1 MTKQNYKIGDL
12 VMHTRN
18 GRYGLVMSEPEMFNG
33 MMAGSIWVCN
43 IAWLDFE
50 SKNLIDIDFLTK
62 IEPTEGK

>member
-18 GRYGLVMSEPEMFNG
+18 GRYGLVMSEPARFNG

-43 IAWLDFE
+43 IAWLDF
-50 SKNLIDIDFLTK
+50 KNNNLMDISLLKK
-62 IEPTEGK
+62 IEFTEEK